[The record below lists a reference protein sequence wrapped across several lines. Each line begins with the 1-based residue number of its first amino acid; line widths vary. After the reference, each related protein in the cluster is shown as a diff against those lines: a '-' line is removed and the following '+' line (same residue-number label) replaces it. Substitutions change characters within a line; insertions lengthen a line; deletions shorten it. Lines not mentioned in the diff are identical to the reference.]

1 MISRIV
7 RSDQLS
13 SLRQRLSN
21 LPSPLCAPPPETTP
35 RSKPEQLCPGTPRP
49 PLQLSGPLEASHGS
63 PSPKPCLVLSLLCFP
78 TRGAPSVRESSPEA
92 PALPDPSRPFSLP
105 PLGRP
110 CPCLESWLMCH
121 AVLSPSLACSSSAQV
136 RPKQHHKPGGLKRRT
151 FILSQMRR
159 LQVPDPGVV
168 RVTLALQAP
177 GENLFVASSGFRR
190 CRPPWLLTAS
200 PASACVC
207 VCCPLLSPSSPL
219 ASLL

>member
-1 MISRIV
+1 MPHPLKPRLGQSQSSCAPGPLARPCSFQGRLRLLTGHPPRSRV
-7 RSDQLS
+7 WSCHSSAFPRVGLPVSGSHRQRPQPCPTPAGPSASLPWAARVPVS
-13 SLRQRLSN
+13 SL
-21 LPSPLCAPPPETTP
+21 
-35 RSKPEQLCPGTPRP
+35 
-49 PLQLSGPLEASHGS
+49 GS
-63 PSPKPCLVLSLLCFP
+63 C
-78 TRGAPSVRESSPEA
+78 
-92 PALPDPSRPFSLP
+92 
-105 PLGRP
+105 
-110 CPCLESWLMCH
+110 
-121 AVLSPSLACSSSAQV
+121 AVLSCPHPSCSSSAQV

-190 CRPPWLLTAS
+190 CRPPWLRTAS